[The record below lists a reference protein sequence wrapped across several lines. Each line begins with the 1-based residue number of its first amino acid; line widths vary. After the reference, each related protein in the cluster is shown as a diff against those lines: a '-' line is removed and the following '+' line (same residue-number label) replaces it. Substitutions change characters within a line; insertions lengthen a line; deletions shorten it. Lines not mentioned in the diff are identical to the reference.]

1 MKCHLKKAKKKIIY
15 ICWIKNSDWS
25 PYIKA
30 CVCAKLLQSCPTLC
44 DPMDCSP
51 RGSFVHGIFQAI
63 ILQWVAMPCPRGS
76 SQPRDWTRVLCLL
89 HWQVGSLWLATPEK
103 PILRLSMHIQKQR
116 HYFANK
122 GLSSQG
128 YGFSSGHVWMWE
140 LDCEEGWAPKN

>member
-76 SQPRDWTRVLCLL
+76 SQPRDWTRVSCLL
-89 HWQVGSLWLATPEK
+89 HWQVGSLWLAMPEK

>member
-51 RGSFVHGIFQAI
+51 RGSFVYGIFQAI

-76 SQPRDWTRVLCLL
+76 SQPRDWTRVSCLL